1 MSSSVYSYYRN
12 MSKSNLTSKNIL
24 FIENFLTIILVLY
37 SYKRKQT
44 EFVCDYLSVTFVTYL
59 KYNVTYAILSVEIKL
74 DIQEGD
80 FL

>member
-1 MSSSVYSYYRN
+1 M
-12 MSKSNLTSKNIL
+12 
-24 FIENFLTIILVLY
+24 VLY